1 MVGEGVLAEERPV
14 VAVAW
19 LQLLQHGVKLFGE
32 VLDTCAA
39 ASEQVEAV
47 GDAHHHGV
55 AREFVEVFKGDGEG
69 FGALTVGEERD
80 ALDMLLL
87 AAGCASDELL
97 GFGYA
102 CLGVRCRT
110 AEHLHH
116 GQSGVGERE
125 AFVCLYRLLKTLLGA
140 VALFEQQVNAFDI
153 VLGCCRGCGAY
164 GESVAVSDC
173 GCGCHGLPP

>member
-14 VAVAW
+14 VAVAR

-47 GDAHHHGV
+47 GDAHHYGV

-80 ALDMLLL
+80 ALDVLLL
-87 AAGCASDELL
+87 AAGCAFWRAAGLWL
-97 GFGYA
+97 R
-102 CLGVRCRT
+102 LPW
-110 AEHLHH
+110 
-116 GQSGVGERE
+116 
-125 AFVCLYRLLKTLLGA
+125 RLLPHRGA
-140 VALFEQQVNAFDI
+140 SASCSARRRRARSL
-153 VLGCCRGCGAY
+153 R
-164 GESVAVSDC
+164 
-173 GCGCHGLPP
+173 LPSIAC